1 LLGGFT
7 IEPGRVIR
15 MASIQDIRD
24 LPPSDLLLIYNPTS
38 WMGDPRAIR
47 DAFGSTWAI
56 LV

>member
-1 LLGGFT
+1 
-7 IEPGRVIR
+7 

-24 LPPSDLLLIYNPTS
+24 LPPSDLLLIYNPTP

>member
-38 WMGDPRAIR
+38 WLGDPRAIR